1 MFEQRFLFF
10 VVVNICQ
17 QSQQKCTEQ
26 KHQGDTLV
34 NRHGWNPFINVA
46 HRPHLRGGEPA
57 AAHKTSCANKYI
69 ECWFINVV
77 LT

>member
-1 MFEQRFLFF
+1 MFERRFLFL

-17 QSQQKCTEQ
+17 QSQQKCTKQ

-46 HRPHLRGGEPA
+46 HRPHLRGENQPPLIKLPA
-57 AAHKTSCANKYI
+57 LISI
-69 ECWFINVV
+69 SNVGS
-77 LT
+77 

>member
-10 VVVNICQ
+10 CGGQICQ

-46 HRPHLRGGEPA
+46 HRPHLRGKTA
-57 AAHKTSCANKYI
+57 AVHKTSCANKYI

-77 LT
+77 LI

>member
-10 VVVNICQ
+10 CGGQ
-17 QSQQKCTEQ
+17 YMSAKPTKCTEQ

-46 HRPHLRGGEPA
+46 HRPHLRGKTA
-57 AAHKTSCANKYI
+57 AVHKTSCANKYI
-69 ECWFINVV
+69 EC
-77 LT
+77 

>member
-10 VVVNICQ
+10 CGGQ
-17 QSQQKCTEQ
+17 YMSAKPTKMYRT

-46 HRPHLRGGEPA
+46 HRPHLRGKTA
-57 AAHKTSCANKYI
+57 AVHKTSCANKYI

-77 LT
+77 LI